1 MLQFT
6 CECKLQSA
14 YGGFPEVEGEA
25 RTLTAKADT
34 KAAAIEIFISTQPI
48 GIKRYVV
55 HLVAHLYEV

>member
-1 MLQFT
+1 ML
-6 CECKLQSA
+6 LSA

-34 KAAAIEIFISTQPI
+34 KAAAMEIFMSSQPI

-55 HLVAHLYEV
+55 QLFAHLYEV